1 MPQKF
6 EAMLDRRQMAGPLSL
21 DEIAQAVENGPR
33 ITAIANDIATLRRV
47 TRRVIQEN
55 VGVAGANNNTQASTS
70 VNPLTQ
76 QPLARLQR
84 QYQHPDGKVRRVP
97 PSWEF
102 PKISLLAMYQ
112 YWHYGDA
119 TKKIPPMKYLHASD
133 VDYLG
138 KGSRVRLAEVRKI
151 MTAIDGEATAKGY
164 PPQEHMDHQ
173 QAATCYY
180 HGESIIL
187 ATIPN
192 KTAKGRIRKVE
203 DMRWGTVVKYMHKKR
218 NTSQQ

>member
-1 MPQKF
+1 MNNTEAAGSPLKRQRRNSRGGGRGDAKSAGIPPYVMIYAYIESLDVKEDNMPQKF

-84 QYQHPDGKVRRVP
+84 QYQHPDGKVR
-97 PSWEF
+97 
-102 PKISLLAMYQ
+102 
-112 YWHYGDA
+112 
-119 TKKIPPMKYLHASD
+119 
-133 VDYLG
+133 
-138 KGSRVRLAEVRKI
+138 
-151 MTAIDGEATAKGY
+151 
-164 PPQEHMDHQ
+164 
-173 QAATCYY
+173 
-180 HGESIIL
+180 
-187 ATIPN
+187 
-192 KTAKGRIRKVE
+192 
-203 DMRWGTVVKYMHKKR
+203 
-218 NTSQQ
+218 